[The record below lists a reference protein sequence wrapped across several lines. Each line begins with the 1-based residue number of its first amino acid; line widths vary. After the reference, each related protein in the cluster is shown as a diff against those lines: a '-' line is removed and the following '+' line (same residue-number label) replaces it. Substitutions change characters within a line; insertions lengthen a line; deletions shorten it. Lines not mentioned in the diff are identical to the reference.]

1 MPVSSRPTSTCCVFL
16 HAFTSL
22 SLMHLCSGTKHAVD
36 LTRRFDGVSCVL
48 SPSSSSPRR
57 ALLCCAL
64 VLRLPAHG
72 ASRSLQRL
80 APARLALPCYLARHA
95 RSRTSPPQ
103 PCSLPG
109 CCVKRSSRHVLFQSR
124 KRFGNAASCATRRY
138 QSCRTSQLCLATMAV
153 RATRLP
159 RRRPNVADAPCSPF
173 GVKMNGICRS
183 VGCAPGVE
191 SPLHSVISLSLT
203 GSPPAICSIAK
214 LFFLGNVKPNVSA
227 KSA

>member
-1 MPVSSRPTSTCCVFL
+1 MPVSSRPTPTCWVFL

-22 SLMHLCSGTKHAVD
+22 SLLRLCSGTKHAVD
-36 LTRRFDGVSCVL
+36 LTRHFDGVSRVL

-57 ALLCCAL
+57 ALVCCAL
-64 VLRLPAHG
+64 VLRSPAPG

-103 PCSLPG
+103 PRSLPG
-109 CCVKRSSRHVLFQSR
+109 CCVKRPSRHALFQSR

-159 RRRPNVADAPCSPF
+159 RRRPSVADAPCSPF
-173 GVKMNGICRS
+173 GVKMNGTCRS
-183 VGCAPGVE
+183 VECAPGVE
-191 SPLHSVISLSLT
+191 SPLHSVISLSLSA
-203 GSPPAICSIAK
+203 SPLAICFIAK
-214 LFFLGNVKPNVSA
+214 VFVGNVKPNVSA
-227 KSA
+227 RSA